1 MGTALFLPS
10 VIERNKAKRCIV
22 ATSVVFVTLGAV
34 LGLVLCFSSYR
45 LKEKPYLYIRNAI
58 LVAFGSLF
66 LLTMLLEGS
75 FDGISLNG
83 VGFSAMLK
91 LLKTTHVWW
100 EIILKLLVPMVA
112 VLTTIFL
119 AELPTKAYEVL
130 SSLFVAIPLACG
142 LYISPDVSQTMFIGL
157 TAAYAVALVV
167 VGILMFRTY
176 LCIEAAAV
184 GGFLVSW
191 LFKGFY
197 ALSNVTFVVVG
208 GVFTIAGAVT
218 TIALARR
225 SDAKNAAKKPPCAT
239 NINDATNAS
248 GVADTTGTAGT
259 KSDADTLDSNASEKD
274 NGEGGGDG
282 R

>member
-1 MGTALFLPS
+1 M
-10 VIERNKAKRCIV
+10 
-22 ATSVVFVTLGAV
+22 ATSVVFVTLGTV
-34 LGLVLCFSSYR
+34 FGLVLCFSSYR
-45 LKEKPYLYIRNAI
+45 FKEKPYLYIRNAI

-75 FDGISLNG
+75 FDGIPLNG

-142 LYISPDVSQTMFIGL
+142 LYISPNVSQTMFIGL

-208 GVFTIAGAVT
+208 SVLTIAGAVI
-218 TIALARR
+218 TIAFARR
-225 SDAKNAAKKPPCAT
+225 KDAKNAAKQPSDTTDAKDSTDT
-239 NINDATNAS
+239 NDSSVNDEGGTNA
-248 GVADTTGTAGT
+248 
-259 KSDADTLDSNASEKD
+259 
-274 NGEGGGDG
+274 
-282 R
+282 

>member
-10 VIERNKAKRCIV
+10 MIESDGRTKAKRCIV
-22 ATSVVFVTLGAV
+22 ATSVVFVTLGTV
-34 LGLVLCFSSYR
+34 FGLVLCFSSYR
-45 LKEKPYLYIRNAI
+45 FKEKPYLYIRNAI

-142 LYISPDVSQTMFIGL
+142 LYISPNVSLATFIGL
-157 TAAYAVALVV
+157 VAAYAVALVV

-176 LCIEAAAV
+176 LCIETAAV

-197 ALSNVTFVVVG
+197 ALSNITFVVVG

-218 TIALARR
+218 TIAFARR
-225 SDAKNAAKKPPCAT
+225 KDAKNAAKQPSDTTDAKDSTDT
-239 NINDATNAS
+239 NDSSVNDEGGTNA
-248 GVADTTGTAGT
+248 
-259 KSDADTLDSNASEKD
+259 
-274 NGEGGGDG
+274 
-282 R
+282 

>member
-1 MGTALFLPS
+1 MSS

-45 LKEKPYLYIRNAI
+45 LKEKPYLYVRNAV

-75 FDGISLNG
+75 FDGIPLNG
-83 VGFSAMLK
+83 VGFSAMSK

-119 AELPTKAYEVL
+119 AELPEKAYEVI

-176 LCIEAAAV
+176 LCIETAAV

-197 ALSNVTFVVVG
+197 ALSNITFVVVG
-208 GVFTIAGAVT
+208 SVLTIAGAVIT
-218 TIALARR
+218 TAFARR
-225 SDAKNAAKKPPCAT
+225 KDAKNAAKQPS
-239 NINDATNAS
+239 DATGAKDS
-248 GVADTTGTAGT
+248 TDTNDSSVNDEGG
-259 KSDADTLDSNASEKD
+259 SNA
-274 NGEGGGDG
+274 
-282 R
+282 

>member
-1 MGTALFLPS
+1 MSS

-100 EIILKLLVPMVA
+100 ETILKMLVPMLA
-112 VLTTIFL
+112 ALTTIFL
-119 AELPTKAYEVL
+119 AELPTKAYEVI

-142 LYISPDVSQTMFIGL
+142 LYISPNVSLATFIGL
-157 TAAYAVALVV
+157 VAAYAVALVV

-176 LCIEAAAV
+176 LCIETAAV

-197 ALSNVTFVVVG
+197 ALSSITFVVVG
-208 GVFTIAGAVT
+208 GVLTIAGAVI

-225 SDAKNAAKKPPCAT
+225 KDAKNAAKQP
-239 NINDATNAS
+239 S
-248 GVADTTGTAGT
+248 DTTDAKDSTDT
-259 KSDADTLDSNASEKD
+259 KDSSVNDEGGSNA
-274 NGEGGGDG
+274 
-282 R
+282 

>member
-1 MGTALFLPS
+1 MSS

-45 LKEKPYLYIRNAI
+45 LKEKPYLYVRNAV
-58 LVAFGSLF
+58 LVAFGALF

-75 FDGISLNG
+75 FDEATLEG
-83 VGFSAMLK
+83 VGFATTLE
-91 LLKTTHVWW
+91 LLSTTHVWW
-100 EIILKLLVPMVA
+100 ETILKMLVPMVA
-112 VLTTIFL
+112 ALTTIFL
-119 AELPTKAYEVL
+119 AELPRKAYEVI

-142 LYISPDVSQTMFIGL
+142 LYISPNVSLATFIGL
-157 TAAYAVALVV
+157 VAAYAVALVV

-197 ALSNVTFVVVG
+197 ALSNITFVVVG

-218 TIALARR
+218 TIALSRR
-225 SDAKNAAKKPPCAT
+225 SDAKKPHHAT
-239 NINDATNAS
+239 KINDATNAS

-259 KSDADTLDSNASEKD
+259 TDTAGTKSDADTLGSNASEKA

>member
-1 MGTALFLPS
+1 MGTALFLSS

-22 ATSVVFVTLGAV
+22 ATSVVFVTLGTV
-34 LGLVLCFSSYR
+34 FGLVLCFSSYR
-45 LKEKPYLYIRNAI
+45 LKEKPYLYVRNAV
-58 LVAFGSLF
+58 LVAFGALF

-91 LLKTTHVWW
+91 LLKATHVWW

-191 LFKGFY
+191 
-197 ALSNVTFVVVG
+197 
-208 GVFTIAGAVT
+208 IAGAVI
-218 TIALARR
+218 TIAFARR
-225 SDAKNAAKKPPCAT
+225 KDAKNAAKQPSDTTDAKDSTDT
-239 NINDATNAS
+239 NDSSVNDEGGTNA
-248 GVADTTGTAGT
+248 
-259 KSDADTLDSNASEKD
+259 
-274 NGEGGGDG
+274 
-282 R
+282 

>member
-10 VIERNKAKRCIV
+10 MIESDGRTKAKRCIV
-22 ATSVVFVTLGAV
+22 ATSVVFVTLGTV
-34 LGLVLCFSSYR
+34 FGLVLCFSSYR
-45 LKEKPYLYIRNAI
+45 LKEKPYLYVRNAV
-58 LVAFGSLF
+58 LVAFGALF

-75 FDGISLNG
+75 FDEATLEG
-83 VGFSAMLK
+83 VGFATTLE
-91 LLKTTHVWW
+91 LLSTTHVWW
-100 EIILKLLVPMVA
+100 ETILKMLVPMVA
-112 VLTTIFL
+112 ALTTIFL
-119 AELPTKAYEVL
+119 AELPTKAYEVI

-208 GVFTIAGAVT
+208 SVLTIAGAVI
-218 TIALARR
+218 TIAFARR
-225 SDAKNAAKKPPCAT
+225 KDAKNAAKQPSDTTDAKDSTDT
-239 NINDATNAS
+239 NDSSVNDEGGTNA
-248 GVADTTGTAGT
+248 
-259 KSDADTLDSNASEKD
+259 
-274 NGEGGGDG
+274 
-282 R
+282 

>member
-1 MGTALFLPS
+1 M
-10 VIERNKAKRCIV
+10 
-22 ATSVVFVTLGAV
+22 ATSIVFVTLGTV
-34 LGLVLCFSSYR
+34 LGLLLCFSSYR

-119 AELPTKAYEVL
+119 AELPRKAYEVI

-176 LCIEAAAV
+176 LCIETAAV

-208 GVFTIAGAVT
+208 SVLTIAGAVI

-225 SDAKNAAKKPPCAT
+225 KDAKNAAKQP
-239 NINDATNAS
+239 S
-248 GVADTTGTAGT
+248 DTTDAKDSTDT
-259 KSDADTLDSNASEKD
+259 KDSSVNDEGGSNA
-274 NGEGGGDG
+274 
-282 R
+282 

>member
-1 MGTALFLPS
+1 M
-10 VIERNKAKRCIV
+10 IESDGRTKAKRCIV
-22 ATSVVFVTLGAV
+22 ATSVVFVTLGTV
-34 LGLVLCFSSYR
+34 FGLVLCFSSYR

-142 LYISPDVSQTMFIGL
+142 LYISPNVSLATFIGL
-157 TAAYAVALVV
+157 VAAYAVALVV

-176 LCIEAAAV
+176 LCIETAAV

-197 ALSNVTFVVVG
+197 ALSNITFVVVG

-218 TIALARR
+218 TIALSRR

-259 KSDADTLDSNASEKD
+259 KSYADTLDSNASEKD

>member
-1 MGTALFLPS
+1 MSS

-130 SSLFVAIPLACG
+130 SSLFVAIPLACV
-142 LYISPDVSQTMFIGL
+142 LYISPNVSLATFIGL
-157 TAAYAVALVV
+157 VAAYAVALVV

-176 LCIEAAAV
+176 LCIETAAV

-208 GVFTIAGAVT
+208 SVLTIAGAVI
-218 TIALARR
+218 TIAFARR
-225 SDAKNAAKKPPCAT
+225 KDAKNAAKQPSDTTDAKDSTDT
-239 NINDATNAS
+239 NDSSVNDEGGTNA
-248 GVADTTGTAGT
+248 
-259 KSDADTLDSNASEKD
+259 
-274 NGEGGGDG
+274 
-282 R
+282 

>member
-1 MGTALFLPS
+1 M
-10 VIERNKAKRCIV
+10 
-22 ATSVVFVTLGAV
+22 ATSVVFVTLGTV
-34 LGLVLCFSSYR
+34 FGLILCFSSYR
-45 LKEKPYLYIRNAI
+45 FKEKPYLYIRNAI

-112 VLTTIFL
+112 ALTTIFL
-119 AELPTKAYEVL
+119 AELPRKAYEVI

-142 LYISPDVSQTMFIGL
+142 LYVSPNVSLATFIGL
-157 TAAYAVALVV
+157 VAAYAVALVV

-208 GVFTIAGAVT
+208 SVLTIAGAVI
-218 TIALARR
+218 TIAFARR
-225 SDAKNAAKKPPCAT
+225 KDAKNAAKQPSDTTDAKDSTDT
-239 NINDATNAS
+239 NDSSVNDEGGTNA
-248 GVADTTGTAGT
+248 
-259 KSDADTLDSNASEKD
+259 
-274 NGEGGGDG
+274 
-282 R
+282 

>member
-1 MGTALFLPS
+1 MGTALFLSS

-45 LKEKPYLYIRNAI
+45 LKEKPYLYVRNAV
-58 LVAFGSLF
+58 LAAFGALF

-75 FDGISLNG
+75 FDEATLEG
-83 VGFSAMLK
+83 VGFATTLE
-91 LLKTTHVWW
+91 LLSTTHVWW

-142 LYISPDVSQTMFIGL
+142 LYISPNVSLATFIGL
-157 TAAYAVALVV
+157 VAAYAVALVV

-176 LCIEAAAV
+176 LCIETAAV

-208 GVFTIAGAVT
+208 SVLTIAGAVI
-218 TIALARR
+218 TIAFARR
-225 SDAKNAAKKPPCAT
+225 KDAKNAAKQPSDTTDAKDSTDT
-239 NINDATNAS
+239 NDSSVNDEGGTNA
-248 GVADTTGTAGT
+248 
-259 KSDADTLDSNASEKD
+259 
-274 NGEGGGDG
+274 
-282 R
+282 

>member
-1 MGTALFLPS
+1 MSS

-130 SSLFVAIPLACG
+130 SSLFVAIPLACV
-142 LYISPDVSQTMFIGL
+142 LYISPNVSLATFIGL
-157 TAAYAVALVV
+157 VAAYAVALVV

-176 LCIEAAAV
+176 LCIETAAV

-197 ALSNVTFVVVG
+197 ALSNITFVVVG

-225 SDAKNAAKKPPCAT
+225 SDAKNAAKQPSDTTDAKDSTDT
-239 NINDATNAS
+239 NDSSVNDEGGTNA
-248 GVADTTGTAGT
+248 
-259 KSDADTLDSNASEKD
+259 
-274 NGEGGGDG
+274 
-282 R
+282 

>member
-1 MGTALFLPS
+1 M
-10 VIERNKAKRCIV
+10 
-22 ATSVVFVTLGAV
+22 ATSVVFVTLGTV
-34 LGLVLCFSSYR
+34 FGLILCFSSYR

-142 LYISPDVSQTMFIGL
+142 LYISPNVSLATFIGL
-157 TAAYAVALVV
+157 VAAYTVALVV

-176 LCIEAAAV
+176 LCIETAAV

-208 GVFTIAGAVT
+208 SVLTIAGAVI
-218 TIALARR
+218 TIAFARR
-225 SDAKNAAKKPPCAT
+225 KDAKNAAKQPSDTTDAKDSTDT
-239 NINDATNAS
+239 NDSSVNDEGGTNA
-248 GVADTTGTAGT
+248 
-259 KSDADTLDSNASEKD
+259 
-274 NGEGGGDG
+274 
-282 R
+282 

>member
-1 MGTALFLPS
+1 MSS
-10 VIERNKAKRCIV
+10 VIESDGRTKAKRCIV
-22 ATSVVFVTLGAV
+22 ATSVVFVTLGTV
-34 LGLVLCFSSYR
+34 FGLVLCFSIYR
-45 LKEKPYLYIRNAI
+45 FKEKPYLYIRNAI

-142 LYISPDVSQTMFIGL
+142 LYISPNVSLATFIGL
-157 TAAYAVALVV
+157 VAAYAVALVV

-176 LCIEAAAV
+176 LCIETAAV

-208 GVFTIAGAVT
+208 SVLTIAGAVI
-218 TIALARR
+218 TIAFARR
-225 SDAKNAAKKPPCAT
+225 KDAKNAAKQPSDTTDAKDSTDT
-239 NINDATNAS
+239 NDSSVNDEGGTNA
-248 GVADTTGTAGT
+248 
-259 KSDADTLDSNASEKD
+259 
-274 NGEGGGDG
+274 
-282 R
+282 

>member
-1 MGTALFLPS
+1 M
-10 VIERNKAKRCIV
+10 IESDGRTKAKRCIV

-34 LGLVLCFSSYR
+34 FGLVLCFSSYR

-142 LYISPDVSQTMFIGL
+142 LYISPNVSLATFIGL
-157 TAAYAVALVV
+157 VAAYAVALVV

-176 LCIEAAAV
+176 LCIETAAV

-197 ALSNVTFVVVG
+197 ALSNITFVVVG

-218 TIALARR
+218 TIALSRR

-259 KSDADTLDSNASEKD
+259 KSYADTLDSNASEKD